1 MFDNS
6 GFEQWLDENAQKAM
20 QKVTNNEALKS
31 EEIIVLVLKAQTN
44 HITHLEQDLRGEI
57 LTLRKDMNDRFEQV
71 DKRFEQVQEQ
81 MNRRFEQVD
90 KRFEQV
96 DKRFECAQEQMN
108 MRFKQAQEQVDKRF
122 ESVQA
127 QINNFM
133 RWSLTAMISCSG
145 VIIAAVVAINQFF
158 AS

>member
-6 GFEQWLDENAQKAM
+6 SFEQWLDENAKKAM

-57 LTLRKDMNDRFEQV
+57 LTLRKDMNNRF
-71 DKRFEQVQEQ
+71 
-81 MNRRFEQVD
+81 
-90 KRFEQV
+90 
-96 DKRFECAQEQMN
+96 
-108 MRFKQAQEQVDKRF
+108 EQVDKRF

-127 QINNFM
+127 QINSFM

-145 VIIAAVVAINQFF
+145 VTIAAVVAINQFF

>member
-96 DKRFECAQEQMN
+96 DKRFE
-108 MRFKQAQEQVDKRF
+108 
-122 ESVQA
+122 SVQA

-145 VIIAAVVAINQFF
+145 VTIAALVAAYQFLPG
-158 AS
+158 

>member
-71 DKRFEQVQEQ
+71 QEQ

-90 KRFEQV
+90 KRF
-96 DKRFECAQEQMN
+96 
-108 MRFKQAQEQVDKRF
+108 EQVDKRF

-145 VIIAAVVAINQFF
+145 VTIAALVAAYQFLPG
-158 AS
+158 

>member
-96 DKRFECAQEQMN
+96 DKRFEQVDK
-108 MRFKQAQEQVDKRF
+108 RFEQVDKRF

-127 QINNFM
+127 QINSFM

-145 VIIAAVVAINQFF
+145 VTIAALVAAYQFLPG
-158 AS
+158 

>member
-71 DKRFEQVQEQ
+71 QEQ

-96 DKRFECAQEQMN
+96 DKRFEQVDK
-108 MRFKQAQEQVDKRF
+108 RFEQVDKRF

-127 QINNFM
+127 QINSFM

-145 VIIAAVVAINQFF
+145 VTIAALVAAYQFLPG
-158 AS
+158 

>member
-1 MFDNS
+1 MFDNL
-6 GFEQWLDENAQKAM
+6 GFEQWLDENAKKAM
-20 QKVTNNEALKS
+20 QKVTSNEALNS

-57 LTLRKDMNDRFEQV
+57 LMLRKDMN
-71 DKRFEQVQEQ
+71 KRFEQVQEQ
-81 MNRRFEQVD
+81 MNS
-90 KRFEQV
+90 RFEQV

-127 QINNFM
+127 QINSFM

-145 VIIAAVVAINQFF
+145 VTIAALVAAYQFLPG
-158 AS
+158 

>member
-71 DKRFEQVQEQ
+71 QEQ

-96 DKRFECAQEQMN
+96 DKRF
-108 MRFKQAQEQVDKRF
+108 EQVDKRF

-145 VIIAAVVAINQFF
+145 VTIAALVAAYQFLPG
-158 AS
+158 

>member
-1 MFDNS
+1 MFDNVS
-6 GFEQWLDENAQKAM
+6 FEQWLDENAKKAM
-20 QKVTNNEALKS
+20 QKVTSNEALKS

-57 LTLRKDMNDRFEQV
+57 LKLRKDMNNRFEQV
-71 DKRFEQVQEQ
+71 DERF
-81 MNRRFEQVD
+81 
-90 KRFEQV
+90 
-96 DKRFECAQEQMN
+96 
-108 MRFKQAQEQVDKRF
+108 EQVDKRF

-127 QINNFM
+127 QINSFM

-145 VIIAAVVAINQFF
+145 VTIAAVVAINQFF